1 MIKKK
6 LVKIGAAGILAA
18 AMVGVSVCSV
28 GAEEIPA
35 GEVVESAEDS
45 VPAETVDV
53 ITGLKVTFL
62 TVTGEIVGTDYAQTT
77 SVSQVGDYYVF
88 TLGEDFFL
96 PEGYELMPGVA
107 QTQDVP
113 IPYGVIGQYGM
124 IVRPVEEVVEPTPE
138 PTEEP
143 TPTPEPTEEPTP
155 TPEPTEEPTPTPEPT
170 EEPTPDPTEEPAEP
184 TEEPTKEPTGGAAVT
199 AVPVEEETAERTGAV
214 PTGDATDTL
223 RLVLPISIGAAGVAV
238 LATVKKKAKN
248 AH

>member
-6 LVKIGAAGILAA
+6 LAKIGAAGILAA

-28 GAEEIPA
+28 GAEEVPA

-45 VPAETVDV
+45 VPAEEVDV

-124 IVRPVEEVVEPTPE
+124 IVRPEVVE
-138 PTEEP
+138 
-143 TPTPEPTEEPTP
+143 P